1 MVMPGGATLISI
13 GIGSSLFCF
22 CLDESQDGSS
32 GSAIRIFDL
41 QRETDQFV
49 CSRCYFSKV
58 EALDEPDACLK
69 QRMVGLDSVL
79 GETTDREI
87 INADGLHLLCCK
99 ILCGLLRDIDKILDK
114 VIGLPAP
121 GRVPCLE

>member
-1 MVMPGGATLISI
+1 MVMPDGATLISI
-13 GIGSSLFCF
+13 GIGSSLFCY

-32 GSAIRIFDL
+32 RSAIRIFDL

-49 CSRCYFSKV
+49 CSRLHFSKV

-79 GETTDREI
+79 KETTDREI

-99 ILCGLLRDIDKILDK
+99 KP
-114 VIGLPAP
+114 PARYKRSP
-121 GRVPCLE
+121 QQSHRFASTWVSSLF